1 MQKCTKFMHTG
12 ALTMAAEAGF
22 SFLMEKADI
31 LIAGAALNGLAAA
44 VALAGPR
51 ALRPLDILILDQAD
65 PTKFARDS
73 FDGRASAITASSRR
87 MLEALGIWDEIA
99 AHAEPMRDIIV
110 TDSKPGAAA
119 RPALLHFG
127 EDDHDG
133 EASAYMVENRHLYG
147 ALLDAALASPTI
159 RLETQA
165 RIASYGFGPGL
176 ARIATTAGDEAK
188 GSLLIA
194 ADGRA
199 SPARKAAGIQTYGWS
214 YDQSGIVTTVRHE
227 RAHGGRAEEHFLP
240 SGPFAIL
247 PLTHNRSSLVWTE
260 SSDDAKR
267 IMALDD
273 AQFLAELSAR
283 FGGHLGELSIAGP
296 RHVYPLAMQIA
307 QSFIADRLAL
317 IGDAAHV
324 IHPIAGLGFNLG
336 LRDVAALAECVSE
349 AVKLGLDPGASGVLE
364 TYARWRRFDTVMT
377 AVATDGLTRL
387 FSNDNPALRALRD
400 IGLRTAGSL
409 GALKGFFMR
418 EAAGETGRLPKL
430 LQGEAV

>member
-1 MQKCTKFMHTG
+1 MEREL
-12 ALTMAAEAGF
+12 ALHPAMD
-22 SFLMEKADI
+22 KADI

-73 FDGRASAITASSRR
+73 FDGRASAITASSRK

-99 AHAEPMRDIIV
+99 RHAEPMRDIIV
-110 TDSKPGAAA
+110 TDSKPGAGA

-127 EDDHDG
+127 EGDHNG

-147 ALLDAALASPTI
+147 ALLDAALACPTI
-159 RLETQA
+159 RLKAQA
-165 RIASYGFGPGL
+165 RIAAYGFGPGL
-176 ARIATTAGDEAK
+176 VRITTAPGDDAK
-188 GSLLIA
+188 GALLVA

-199 SPARKAAGIQTYGWS
+199 SPARKAAGIPTYGWS
-214 YDQSGIVTTVRHE
+214 YDQAGIVTTVAHE
-227 RAHGGRAEEHFLP
+227 RPHGGRAEEHFLP
-240 SGPFAIL
+240 CGPFAIL
-247 PLTHNRSSLVWTE
+247 PLTQNRSSLVWTE
-260 SSDDAKR
+260 KSDEAKR

-273 AQFLAELSAR
+273 ADFLAELSRR

-296 RHVYPLAMQIA
+296 RHVYPLSMQIA
-307 QSFIADRLAL
+307 KSFVGERLAL

-336 LRDVAALAECVSE
+336 LRDVAALAECISE
-349 AVKLGLDPGASGVLE
+349 AVKLGLDPGSPSVLE

-377 AVATDGLTRL
+377 AVATDGLSRL
-387 FSNDNPALRALRD
+387 FSNDNPALRAVRGV
-400 IGLRTAGSL
+400 GLRAAGSV

>member
-1 MQKCTKFMHTG
+1 MQNCR
-12 ALTMAAEAGF
+12 LDAGGR
-22 SFLMEKADI
+22 SWLLLVMEKADI

-44 VALAGPR
+44 VALAGPQ

-87 MLEALGIWDEIA
+87 MLEALGIWEEIA
-99 AHAEPMRDIIV
+99 PHAEPMRDIIV
-110 TDSKPGAAA
+110 TDAKPGAAA

-127 EDDHDG
+127 EGDHDG

-159 RLETQA
+159 RLKTQA
-165 RIASYGFGPGL
+165 RIAAYGFGPGL
-176 ARIATTAGDEAK
+176 ARIATEAGDDARA
-188 GSLLIA
+188 SLLIA

-214 YDQSGIVTTVRHE
+214 YDQSGIVTTVAHE
-227 RAHGGRAEEHFLP
+227 RPHGGRAEEHFLP

-247 PLTHNRSSLVWTE
+247 PLTQNRSSLVWTE
-260 SSDDAKR
+260 RSEEAKR

-273 AQFLAELSAR
+273 EDFLAELSRR
-283 FGGHLGELSIAGP
+283 FGGHLGELSVAGP
-296 RHVYPLAMQIA
+296 RHVYPLSMQIA
-307 QSFIADRLAL
+307 KSFVGERLAL

-336 LRDVAALAECVSE
+336 LRDVAALAESISE
-349 AVKLGLDPGASGVLE
+349 AVKLGLDPGSESVLE
-364 TYARWRRFDTVMT
+364 TYVRWRRFDTVMT

-387 FSNDNPALRALRD
+387 FSNDNSALRAVRGM
-400 IGLRTAGSL
+400 GLRAAGSL

>member
-1 MQKCTKFMHTG
+1 MQHFS
-12 ALTMAAEAGF
+12 LTIADKLAFRPSMD
-22 SFLMEKADI
+22 KADI

-99 AHAEPMRDIIV
+99 PHAEPMRDIIV

-127 EDDHDG
+127 EGDHDG
-133 EASAYMVENRHLYG
+133 EASAYMVENRHLYA
-147 ALLDAALASPTI
+147 ALLDAAIASPTI
-159 RLETQA
+159 RLKTQA
-165 RIASYGFGPGL
+165 RIASYDFGPGL
-176 ARIATTAGDEAK
+176 ARIATDAQDDAK

-194 ADGRA
+194 ADGRG
-199 SPARKAAGIQTYGWS
+199 SPARKAAGIEIHGWS
-214 YDQSGIVTTVRHE
+214 YDQSGIVTTVAHE
-227 RAHGGRAEEHFLP
+227 RPHGGRAEEHFLP

-247 PLTHNRSSLVWTE
+247 PLTHDRSSLVWTE
-260 SSDDAKR
+260 RSEEALR

-273 AQFLAELSAR
+273 ENFLAELSHR
-283 FGGHLGELSIAGP
+283 FGGHLGELSLAGP
-296 RHVYPLAMQIA
+296 RHVYPLSMQIA
-307 QSFIADRLAL
+307 KSFVGERLAL

-336 LRDVAALAECVSE
+336 LRDVAALAESVSE
-349 AVKLGLDPGASGVLE
+349 AVKLGLDPGSGAVLE

-387 FSNDNPALRALRD
+387 FSNDNSALRVVRGM
-400 IGLRTAGSL
+400 GLRAAGSL